1 MDKSKR
7 IKKVIFLVVLICL
20 ALGSSCI
27 LMLKLFILPL
37 VFPYSEIF
45 PYWNTTKIKSR
56 EEMFQFVIEHQE
68 ELEQIVKDMEE
79 ASDVNEDDVILI
91 YRDNVLQLDEERVK
105 INSVSKMFKAFS
117 IYRVAIAVYAS
128 EENFKVN
135 FSFAYV
141 PTGYDYWGIY
151 YKSDDTVHFWDA
163 GGEVHEENGV
173 YTQIGSYYKYETEK
187 IIDNWYYYQCNTR

>member
-7 IKKVIFLVVLICL
+7 IKKIILLVVLICL
-20 ALGSSCI
+20 ALGSSCV
-27 LMLKLFILPL
+27 LMLKFLILPL
-37 VFPYSEIF
+37 IFPYSEIF

-79 ASDVNEDDVILI
+79 AYEKSDRRVI
-91 YRDNVLQLDEERVK
+91 
-105 INSVSKMFKAFS
+105 S
-117 IYRVAIAVYAS
+117 IYRNNSVQEEEKRVEIDSVTELFKSFSVTRIAA
-128 EENFKVN
+128 ENSGEAFDVE
-135 FSFAYV
+135 FFFAYV

-151 YKSDDTVHFWDA
+151 YKSDDTVHLWWT
-163 GGEVHEENGV
+163 GGEVQEENGV

-187 IIDNWYYYQCNTR
+187 IIDNWYYYQCDTR

>member
-1 MDKSKR
+1 MDKQ
-7 IKKVIFLVVLICL
+7 KKERKAASWCLRLLYVSICL
-20 ALGSSCI
+20 LVLYAFV
-27 LMLKLFILPL
+27 FILEFL
-37 VFPYSEIF
+37 FPYR
-45 PYWNTTKIKSR
+45 NTTKIKSK

-79 ASDVNEDDVILI
+79 ASEVNEDDVILI
-91 YRDNVLQLDEERVK
+91 YRDNALLLDEERVK

-117 IYRVAIAVYAS
+117 IYRVAIAVYAL
-128 EENFKVN
+128 EENFEVD

-151 YKSDDTVHFWDA
+151 YRSDDTVRFWNA
-163 GGEVHEENGV
+163 GGEVQEENGV

-187 IIDNWYYYQCNTR
+187 IIDNWYYYQCDTR